1 MRFFN
6 LLLLALP
13 GVLAGLPAAAQTV
26 FVTRTAQLAF
36 FSTTPVENIDAKSS
50 RAMSA
55 IDTKNHTV
63 YFKVDNTSFEFPRKL
78 MQEHFNDN
86 YMESAKYPFSEFTG
100 QYTGTVDPE
109 HDGSYPVLVT
119 GKLKLHGVE
128 KPYQTPGIVTVSN
141 HQLAVAASFAIAL
154 KDHHIEIPTLVVAKV
169 AEQVKV
175 TVKAVYESKPL
186 AAKL

>member
-1 MRFFN
+1 MRCFC
-6 LLLLALP
+6 LLLLALF
-13 GVLAGLPAAAQTV
+13 GALAARPAAAQTV

-36 FSTTPVENIDAKSS
+36 FSTTPVENIDAKSN

-55 IDTKNHTV
+55 LDPKNHTV

-86 YMESAKYPFSEFTG
+86 YIESAKYPFSEFTG
-100 QYTGTVDPE
+100 QYTGAVDTE

-128 KPYQTPGIVTVSN
+128 KPYQMPGVVTVSN
-141 HQLAVAASFAIAL
+141 HQLAVAASFTIRL
-154 KDHHIEIPTLVVAKV
+154 QDHHIEIPTLVMTKV

-175 TVKAVYESKPL
+175 TVKAAYESKPL
-186 AAKL
+186 ASKL

>member
-1 MRFFN
+1 MRYFCF
-6 LLLLALP
+6 LVLALS
-13 GVLAGLPAAAQTV
+13 GALAELPAAAQTV
-26 FVTRTAQLAF
+26 FVNRTAQLAF
-36 FSTTPVENIDAKSS
+36 FSTTPVENIDAKSN

-55 IDTKNHTV
+55 LDTKSHTV

-86 YMESAKYPFSEFTG
+86 YIESAKYPFSEFTG
-100 QYTGTVDPE
+100 QYTGAVDTE

-128 KPYQTPGIVTVSN
+128 KPYQMPGTVTVSN
-141 HQLAVAASFAIAL
+141 HQLAVAASFTIAL
-154 KDHHIEIPTLVVAKV
+154 KDHNIEIPTLVIAKV

-175 TVKAVYESKPL
+175 TVKAAYDSKTL
-186 AAKL
+186 ASKL

>member
-1 MRFFN
+1 MRNFY
-6 LLLLALP
+6 LLMFALP
-13 GVLAGLPAAAQTV
+13 GALVALPAAAQTV

-36 FSTTPVENIDAKSS
+36 FSTTPVENIDAKST
-50 RAMSA
+50 RTMSA

-86 YMESAKYPFSEFTG
+86 YIESAKYPFSEFTG
-100 QYTGTVDPE
+100 QYTGAVDAE
-109 HDGSYPVLVT
+109 HDGSYPVVVT

-128 KPYQTPGIVTVSN
+128 KIYQTPGVVTVSN
-141 HQLAVAASFAIAL
+141 HQLAVAASFTIGL
-154 KDHHIEIPTLVVAKV
+154 KDHNIAIPTLVMTKV

-175 TVKAVYESKPL
+175 TVQAVYEAKALTSKL
-186 AAKL
+186 

>member
-1 MRFFN
+1 MHCFS
-6 LLLLALP
+6 LLLLALF
-13 GVLAGLPAAAQTV
+13 GALGQLPAAAQTL
-26 FVTRTAQLAF
+26 FVTRSAQLAF
-36 FSTTPVENIDAKSS
+36 FSSTPLENIDAKSS

-55 IDTKNHTV
+55 LDPKNHTV

-100 QYTGTVDPE
+100 QYTGAVDTE

-128 KPYQTPGIVTVSN
+128 KPYQVPGTITVSN
-141 HQLAVAASFAIAL
+141 HQLAVAASFTIAL
-154 KDHHIEIPTLVVAKV
+154 KDHHIDIPTLVVTKV
-169 AEQVKV
+169 AEQVQV

-186 AAKL
+186 ASKL